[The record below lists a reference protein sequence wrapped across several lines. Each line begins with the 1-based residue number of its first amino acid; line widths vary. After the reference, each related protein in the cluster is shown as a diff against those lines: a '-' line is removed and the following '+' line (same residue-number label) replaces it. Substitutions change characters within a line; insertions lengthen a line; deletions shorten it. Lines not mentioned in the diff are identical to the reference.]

1 MRKTLVISRK
11 LSHNL
16 EGWYG
21 YHISKNSKLYLS
33 RYLNTSRMRY
43 RLSRKLVNDL
53 ILDKEEKGF
62 TNRELSKKY
71 KISKACVSHYLN
83 RYKPKI

>member
-1 MRKTLVISRK
+1 MRKNLVISRK

-21 YHISKNSKLYLS
+21 YHISKNSKLY
-33 RYLNTSRMRY
+33 
-43 RLSRKLVNDL
+43 
-53 ILDKEEKGF
+53 
-62 TNRELSKKY
+62 